1 MFSVSDVTAQ
11 AECAKVEMRGAA
23 AVAGIEYSNTE
34 ISRAIDDYIHS
45 DRDRQILQPRLYD
58 GVMRKLTTEY

>member
-23 AVAGIEYSNTE
+23 EGVSTEHLFAVMDELMTTI
-34 ISRAIDDYIHS
+34 
-45 DRDRQILQPRLYD
+45 QILQPRLYD